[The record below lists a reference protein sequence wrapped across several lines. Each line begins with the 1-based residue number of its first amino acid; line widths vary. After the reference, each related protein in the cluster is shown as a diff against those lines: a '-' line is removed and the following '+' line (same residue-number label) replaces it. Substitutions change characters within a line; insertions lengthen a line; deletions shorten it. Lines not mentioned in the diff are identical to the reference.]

1 MNKLE
6 ESISKTII
14 TDSNLKKKKS
24 TTLLIKTTSWEE
36 LELFIQLDYLNDIH
50 MFGIFKNN

>member
-14 TDSNLKKKKS
+14 TDSNLKKKK
-24 TTLLIKTTSWEE
+24 INY
-36 LELFIQLDYLNDIH
+36 FIDKDNVIVFNMGRIRTFY
-50 MFGIFKNN
+50 MT